1 MSGTNQPG
9 DEILVALQGDTAFVH
24 VTGRGSFKNSTN
36 LKQFG
41 VAAIEAKC
49 RMLVLDMAEC
59 VGMDSTF
66 MGVLAGLAFRLKQG
80 SEGELL
86 VVNLSTRTHGLLTTL
101 GLDQVVK
108 PYLAGATPPEYQRI
122 LSSSVF
128 EMETL
133 ASEDET
139 KRSTAETMLEAHQNL
154 VDLTPENAPKFKD
167 VLTFLRE
174 DLTQD
179 GSDV

>member
-9 DEILVALQGDTAFVH
+9 DNLLVALQNDTAYVH
-24 VTGRGSFKNSTN
+24 VQGRGSFKNSTN

-41 VAAIEAKC
+41 VAAIEADC
-49 RMLVLDMAEC
+49 RALVLDMAEC
-59 VGMDSTF
+59 MGMDSTF
-66 MGVLAGLAFRLKQG
+66 MGVLAGLAFRLKQRSQG
-80 SEGELL
+80 DLL
-86 VVNLSTRTHGLLTTL
+86 MVNLSTRTHGLLTTL
-101 GLDQVVK
+101 GLDQVVR

-122 LSSSVF
+122 LSSSIF
-128 EMETL
+128 TLEALETEEE
-133 ASEDET
+133 S

-174 DLTQD
+174 DLSKD
-179 GSDV
+179 DSDA